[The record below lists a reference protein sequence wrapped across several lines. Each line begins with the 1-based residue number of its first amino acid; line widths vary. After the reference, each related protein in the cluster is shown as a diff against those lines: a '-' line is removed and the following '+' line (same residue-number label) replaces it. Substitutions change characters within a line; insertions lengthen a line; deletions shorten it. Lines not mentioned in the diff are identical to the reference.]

1 MSIWRPRKMFGH
13 AIVNAIF
20 YLIVLTILMYV
31 EKHIPHVVH
40 FSSWHSNS
48 QLKRYSEKCELFWS
62 LGKKLFKIFKKKILK
77 D

>member
-1 MSIWRPRKMFGH
+1 MFGH

-48 QLKRYSEKCELFWS
+48 QLKRYSEKCELF
-62 LGKKLFKIFKKKILK
+62 
-77 D
+77 